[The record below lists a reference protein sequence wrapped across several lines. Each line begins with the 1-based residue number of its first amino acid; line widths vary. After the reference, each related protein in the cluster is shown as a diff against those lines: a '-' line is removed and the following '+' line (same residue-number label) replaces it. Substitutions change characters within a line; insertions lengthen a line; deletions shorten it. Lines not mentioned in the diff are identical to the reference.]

1 MKKLYHQLFPLTFLF
16 ILINCTMQEEPNYGI
31 FTHSRDV
38 GNVDHEGKTVYDPS
52 TEKYIISAGGNNMW
66 QDTDEFHFVWK
77 KISGDFIL
85 YSNVV
90 FEGEGV
96 DDHRKAGL
104 IIRKSL
110 DLSSPYISAA
120 YHGDGLVSMQYRLED
135 GEFTDEIRHPESFAN
150 ILQLEKTGSK
160 IMMQACR
167 QSDPL
172 AKTGELEIDWV
183 EDEFYVG
190 LFVCSHNADVEETA
204 VFSNTRLSIPVG
216 ENFTPYQ
223 DFAGSRVEI
232 LDVETGL
239 RKVVY
244 ETDDNLEAPNWSPD
258 GKYLIL
264 NGRGLLY
271 RVEIDNGIKEQIDTD
286 FATSLNNDHGISP
299 DGTRLVISHHVD
311 DLPPGQNSIIFT
323 LPIEG
328 GTPVRVTEKGP
339 SYWHGWSPDGRY
351 LIYTAHRNDQWDI
364 FRIPVDGGE
373 EVQLTNSP
381 GLDDGSEYSYDGKYI
396 WFNSVRT
403 GSMEIWRMNAD
414 GSQPVQI
421 TNDEYQNWFPH
432 PSPDDSRIV
441 FLSYMPDVAPGDHPY
456 YKQVILRV
464 MDTVTF
470 KPRVIAHLYGGQGTI
485 NVPSWSP
492 DGKKVAFVSNTV
504 SDLPD

>member
-1 MKKLYHQLFPLTFLF
+1 
-16 ILINCTMQEEPNYGI
+16 MQEKTNYGI
-31 FTHSRDV
+31 FSHSQDV
-38 GNVDHEGKTVYDPS
+38 GNLKQKGKTIYDPY
-52 TEKYIISAGGNNMW
+52 TEKYLISSGGRNMW

-85 YSNVV
+85 YSNLV
-90 FEGEGV
+90 FEAEGV

-110 DLSSPYISAA
+110 DTSSPYISAA
-120 YHGDGLVSMQYRLED
+120 YHGDGLVSMQYRLEE
-135 GEFTDEIRHPESFAN
+135 GGFTDEIRHPVSFTN
-150 ILQLEKTGSK
+150 ILQLEKAGSK
-160 IMMQACR
+160 IRVQAC
-167 QSDPL
+167 QQGDPL
-172 AKTGELEIDWV
+172 AGSGELEVDWV

-190 LFVCSHNADVEETA
+190 LFVCSHNADVVETA

-216 ENFTPYQ
+216 EGFTPYR

-239 RKVVY
+239 RKIVY
-244 ETDDNLEAPNWSPD
+244 KTDDNLEAPNWTPD
-258 GKYLIL
+258 GRYLIL

-271 RVEIDNGIKEQIDTD
+271 RVDIGSDVKEQIDTD

-299 DGTRLVISHHVD
+299 DGTQLVISHHVD

-339 SYWHGWSPDGRY
+339 SYWHGWSPDGKY

-396 WFNSVRT
+396 WFNSERT
-403 GSMEIWRMNAD
+403 GSMEIWRMNSD
-414 GSQPVQI
+414 GSNPVQI

-441 FLSYMPDVAPGDHPY
+441 FLSYLPDVDPGDHPY
-456 YKQVILRV
+456 YKQVMLRI

-492 DGKKVAFVSNTV
+492 DGKKVAFVSNT
-504 SDLPD
+504 LPDLQK